1 MNNNFTFSMIKPEIV
16 EAKQVGEIITQIE
29 QNGFTIRALEL
40 VQLEIEDAEEFYAV
54 HQDRPFYKDLCTY
67 MSSGPVVAMVLEKDN
82 AVAEFRKFIGATNP
96 AEANEGTIRK
106 QFGKSIEEN
115 AIHGSDADETALEE
129 IEFFFPGMLE

>member
-1 MNNNFTFSMIKPEIV
+1 MIKPEIV

>member
-29 QNGFTIRALEL
+29 QNGFAIRALEL

-67 MSSGPVVAMVLEKDN
+67 MASGPVVAMVLEKDN
-82 AVAEFRKFIGATNP
+82 AVAEFRKLIGATNP
-96 AEANEGTIRK
+96 AEATEGTIRK

-129 IEFFFPGMLE
+129 VEFFFPGMLE